1 MSAEND
7 KNFEQLKAESSKFKV
22 ETADEK
28 KKIIVID
35 DDEIVLDLVR
45 AMLENDY
52 EITTVNS
59 GKAALDLFY
68 QGYTPHLVLL
78 DLTMPEM
85 GGWDVLIRIR
95 DLTRLHKVPIV
106 IQSASEDPQDRTKAK
121 EMGAVGFL
129 KKPVNKEELLTKIGS
144 IIINR
149 AA

>member
-28 KKIIVID
+28 KKIIIID
-35 DDEIVLDLVR
+35 DDEIVLTLVR
-45 AMLENDY
+45 AILENDY

-68 QGYTPHLVLL
+68 QGYTPNLVLL
-78 DLTMPEM
+78 DLVMPDM
-85 GGWDVLIRIR
+85 GGWDTYLKIR

-106 IQSASEDPQDRTKAK
+106 IQSASDDPQDRSKAK

-129 KKPVNKEELLTKIGS
+129 KKPVNKEVLITRIGS
-144 IIINR
+144 IIN
-149 AA
+149 